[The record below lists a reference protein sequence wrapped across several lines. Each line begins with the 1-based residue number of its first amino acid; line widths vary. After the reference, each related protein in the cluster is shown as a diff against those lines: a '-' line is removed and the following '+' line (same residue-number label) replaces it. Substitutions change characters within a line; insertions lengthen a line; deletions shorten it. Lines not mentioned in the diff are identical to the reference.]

1 VNTAIIIKEQ
11 RMIQENDYFLMI
23 MCLAPLL
30 SLFAGA
36 GLLTILQKINWN

>member
-1 VNTAIIIKEQ
+1 
-11 RMIQENDYFLMI
+11 MIQENDYFLMI

-36 GLLTILQKINWN
+36 GLLTILQNLNRN